1 MISCHKVAEYL
12 SINSNIKAVT
22 TFFSCQRRKKKY
34 RPKPKDHCQPFFYH
48 KAQLQLRSDTAY
60 KVLVRPQLEYAACA
74 WNPRINRDVQKIEK
88 VLNRASRFVMHD
100 YRQTTRSQDL
110 INRLG
115 WVSLE
120 NRRLLTQLSMFYKIK
135 INLVIDFPSCIQ
147 PYIRSRRP

>member
-1 MISCHKVAEYL
+1 MDL
-12 SINSNIKAVT
+12 N
-22 TFFSCQRRKKKY
+22 RKIIVN
-34 RPKPKDHCQPFFYH
+34 PFFFYH

-60 KVLVRPQLEYAACA
+60 KVLVRPQFEYAACA

-120 NRRLLTQLSMFYKIK
+120 NRRLLAQLSMFYKIK
-135 INLVIDFPSCIQ
+135 INLVNIDFPSCIQ
-147 PYIRSRRP
+147 PDIR